1 MKSPSQMETKIITV
15 NRNILWAKVWGIA
28 AMQGAITLTWV
39 IYKLYLPLLL
49 VQLGLAKEL
58 AVTLLI
64 VENALE
70 TFIEPVF
77 GALSDKQQQVFGSKV
92 PIISTGVILSSAL
105 FIAIPVFMIF
115 SNDNDFSQWFFI
127 VLVICWAS
135 VMAIFRS
142 PAMSLLGRCA
152 STEVLP
158 QAASLLTLAGGI
170 VGAFRFDVYGTIAN
184 MGAEFAFTIGSLT
197 LLGAAALLRLVHP
210 PEPAIPSNS
219 ESTRISVPRLG
230 LIFITGISV
239 SWGLRLLIPTVS
251 NILTAELG
259 EANTKLAMT
268 LFFVVLGLAA
278 VPAGTIASKLGNSMG
293 MTIGGLGTVIVLL
306 TLLLLPDGL
315 TKVIAIALLVFLFSL
330 VLNGAVPFA
339 LCLVPESRGG
349 LGVGMYF
356 GGFGGGISLFDFLGT
371 KLGDLDIETG
381 AISSSIAFLSALLW
395 IAISTKINNQ

>member
-1 MKSPSQMETKIITV
+1 METKIITV

-49 VQLGLAKEL
+49 VELGLAKGV

-64 VENALE
+64 IENALE
-70 TFIEPVF
+70 TLIEPVF
-77 GALSDKQQQVFGSKV
+77 GALSDKQQLIFGTRI

-115 SNDNDFSQWFFI
+115 SNDNNFSQWLFI
-127 VLVICWAS
+127 VLVISWAS

-158 QAASLLTLAGGI
+158 QAASILTLAGGI
-170 VGAFRFDVYGTIAN
+170 VGAFRFDVYGLIVN
-184 MGAEFAFTIGSLT
+184 MGAGFAFTIGSVA
-197 LLGAAALLRLVHP
+197 LLGAAALLRWVYP
-210 PEPAIPSNS
+210 PEPEIDQQR
-219 ESTRISVPRLG
+219 ESAQISISKLS
-230 LIFITGISV
+230 LIFITGMTL

-251 NILTAELG
+251 KVLTMELG
-259 EANTKLAMT
+259 ETNTKLAMT

-278 VPAGTIASKLGNSMG
+278 LPAGKIASQLGNSLG
-293 MTIGGLGTVIVLL
+293 MMIGGWGTVIVLL

-315 TKVIAIALLVFLFSL
+315 IKVIAIVILVFLFSL
-330 VLNGAVPFA
+330 ILNGAVPFA
-339 LCLVPESRGG
+339 LSLVPQSRGG

-356 GGFGGGISLFDFLGT
+356 GGFGGGISLFDFVGP
-371 KLGDLDIETG
+371 KLNNSSLETG
-381 AISSSIAFLSALLW
+381 AIISSIAFLSALIC
-395 IAISTKINNQ
+395 IAIATKINQEQLTI